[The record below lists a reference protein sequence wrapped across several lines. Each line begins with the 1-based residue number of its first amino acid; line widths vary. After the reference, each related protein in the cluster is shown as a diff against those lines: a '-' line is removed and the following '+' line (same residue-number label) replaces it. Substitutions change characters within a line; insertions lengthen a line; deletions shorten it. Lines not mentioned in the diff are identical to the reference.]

1 MTGWPPE
8 TVTPAVAGVVLYL
21 YDATLYDPL
30 LTPQG
35 HRGSPNFVAGR
46 WSVRRQNRLPRSS
59 PLAVAFRDP

>member
-21 YDATLYDPL
+21 YDAALYDLL

-46 WSVRRQNRLPRSS
+46 
-59 PLAVAFRDP
+59 